1 MGSEIPLNSNFLG
14 LSCQLGGL
22 TLNGNVA
29 NGTAQTYTVV
39 TINDPLVI
47 QTIPTIGRTP
57 VITPSF
63 LQIQIGPG
71 TPGPSNPNTYYLPLY
86 Q

>member
-1 MGSEIPLNSNFLG
+1 MSSEIPIDFNSKS

-29 NGTAQTYTVV
+29 NGTASNYTVL
-39 TINDPLVI
+39 TINDPSVI
-47 QTIPTIGRTP
+47 QTTTRTQ
-57 VITPSF
+57 VVDKF
-63 LQIQIGPG
+63 LKVMVGQE
-71 TPGPSNPNTYYLPLY
+71 TYYLPVY

>member
-39 TINDPLVI
+39 TINDPAVI
-47 QTIPTIGRTP
+47 QTIAQIGRIPEMTS
-57 VITPSF
+57 SF
-63 LQIQIGPG
+63 LQIQIGPVSD
-71 TPGPSNPNTYYLPLY
+71 PNNTYYLPLY